1 MAKVEYNTCVMKK
14 ICLYCR
20 KEFEAESER
29 AIFHDSSC
37 FYKYRKEC
45 ITPVYEQKVKYNN
58 ALSGGG
64 TRNFS
69 CIHYDT
75 CLDGVIVRLEKKRR
89 LKNNYKKTMREWET
103 WHCPRDCNDFEE
115 Y

>member
-1 MAKVEYNTCVMKK
+1 MKK

-37 FYKYRKEC
+37 LYKYRKEC
-45 ITPVYEQKVKYNN
+45 ITPIYKQKVKYNH

-69 CIHYDT
+69 CIHYDM
-75 CLDGVIVRLEKKRR
+75 CLDGVIVRLEKERR
-89 LKNNYKKTMREWET
+89 LKNNYKKAMRKWEA
-103 WHCPRDCNDFEE
+103 WHCPQDCHDFKP